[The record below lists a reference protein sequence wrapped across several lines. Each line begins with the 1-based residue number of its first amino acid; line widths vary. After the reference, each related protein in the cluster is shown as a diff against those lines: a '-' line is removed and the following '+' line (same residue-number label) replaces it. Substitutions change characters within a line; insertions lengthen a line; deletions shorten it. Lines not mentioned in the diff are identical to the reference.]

1 MFANDH
7 DTIFAHA
14 SGAGRAA
21 IAVLRISGPGCSEAL
36 KAIAPGAEFP
46 DRRAVLRTL
55 THPQSREPLD
65 RALITRFQAP
75 RSFTGEDMAEIS
87 VTGGRAVT
95 SAVVRALASVPG
107 LRPAEPGE
115 FAWRAFMNGK
125 IDLSEVEGLAD
136 LVEAETE
143 AQRRQ
148 AQRIAGGALSRAC
161 EAIRTS
167 LLEAMAAVETQI
179 DFTDVEDASDF
190 TLDSV
195 RGAAR
200 GALERIDRALAT
212 ADSAAR
218 LREGF
223 TVVIAG
229 PPNVGKSTLMNALA
243 GRDVAITS
251 PIPGTTR
258 DLIEVF
264 LDLRGYPVILV
275 DTAGIRESHDPIEQ
289 EGVARAR
296 RKAESADLTL
306 WLSDGEDSQAPRME
320 SSTLAVRTKIDL
332 LGDSPLEK
340 KRPPPLAP
348 SPPIA
353 RRETGVLPNPLW
365 RGRDGVGGRADHGT
379 ASVSAGI
386 DTTKNARRQRDPP
399 PSLPHKGG
407 GESTRA
413 AASANLA
420 ISAKTG
426 AGIDRLLDVI
436 ADLAEERMSS
446 HEPALL
452 TLERHRRGFEDA
464 RQALASTLA
473 PEAAEPELIAEDLRR
488 AALAMDRIVGR
499 IGVEDVLGEIFARL
513 CVGK

>member
-7 DTIFAHA
+7 DTIFAPA

-21 IAVLRISGPGCSEAL
+21 IAILRISGAGCSDAL
-36 KAIAPGAEFP
+36 KAIAARAEFP

-55 THPQSREPLD
+55 RHPQSHEPLD
-65 RALITRFQAP
+65 RSLITRFQAP
-75 RSFTGEDMAEIS
+75 RSFTGEEMAEIG
-87 VTGGRAVT
+87 VTGGRAVM
-95 SAVVRALASVPG
+95 SALLEALALVPG

-115 FAWRAFMNGK
+115 FAWRAFINGK

-148 AQRIAGGALSRAC
+148 AQNIAGGALRREC
-161 EAIRTS
+161 EAIRLN
-167 LLEAMAAVETQI
+167 LLEAMAAVEAQI
-179 DFTDVEDASDF
+179 DFADVEDSSDF
-190 TLDSV
+190 TLESV

-200 GALERIDRALAT
+200 ASLERIDRALAT
-212 ADSAAR
+212 ADSAQR

-223 TVVIAG
+223 VVVIAG

-251 PIPGTTR
+251 PIAGTTR

-275 DTAGIRESHDPIEQ
+275 DTAGVRESQDPIEQ

-296 RKAESADLTL
+296 LRAETADLSL
-306 WLSDGEDSQAPRME
+306 WLDDGGGNPVPNHKSP
-320 SSTLAVRTKIDL
+320 TLALRTKIDL
-332 LGDSPLEK
+332 DEPRS
-340 KRPPPLAP
+340 
-348 SPPIA
+348 S
-353 RRETGVLPNPLW
+353 
-365 RGRDGVGGRADHGT
+365 
-379 ASVSAGI
+379 SAG
-386 DTTKNARRQRDPP
+386 TE
-399 PSLPHKGG
+399 G
-407 GESTRA
+407 
-413 AASANLA
+413 LA
-420 ISAKTG
+420 ISARTG

-436 ADLAEERMSS
+436 AELAEEGMASR
-446 HEPALL
+446 EPALL
-452 TLERHRRGFEDA
+452 TLERHRRAFQDA
-464 RQALASTLA
+464 RQALASALKS
-473 PEAAEPELIAEDLRR
+473 EAAEPELIAEDLRR
-488 AALAMDRIVGR
+488 AASAMERIVGR

>member
-7 DTIFAHA
+7 DTIFAPA

-21 IAVLRISGPGCSEAL
+21 IAVLRISGPGCPETLQAL
-36 KAIAPGAEFP
+36 ASGGEFP

-55 THPQSREPLD
+55 RHPHTHEPLD

-75 RSFTGEDMAEIS
+75 RSFTGEEMAEVS

-95 SAVVRALASVPG
+95 SAVVRALALIPG

-115 FAWRAFMNGK
+115 FAWRAFVNGK

-148 AQRIAGGALSRAC
+148 AQRIAGGALSREC
-161 EAIRTS
+161 EAIRAS
-167 LLEAMAAVETQI
+167 LLDAMAAVETQI

-190 TLDSV
+190 TLESV
-195 RGAAR
+195 RRAAR
-200 GALERIDRALAT
+200 AALERIDRGLAT
-212 ADSAAR
+212 ADKAQR

-275 DTAGIRESHDPIEQ
+275 DTAGIRESEDPIEQ

-296 RKAESADLTL
+296 RRAESADLTL
-306 WLSDGEDSQAPRME
+306 WLHDGDGSETPSLKSPP
-320 SSTLAVRTKIDL
+320 LAVRTKADL
-332 LGDSPLEK
+332 GGNDT
-340 KRPPPLAP
+340 
-348 SPPIA
+348 IA
-353 RRETGVLPNPLW
+353 GTG
-365 RGRDGVGGRADHGT
+365 
-379 ASVSAGI
+379 
-386 DTTKNARRQRDPP
+386 
-399 PSLPHKGG
+399 
-407 GESTRA
+407 E
-413 AASANLA
+413 LA
-420 ISAKTG
+420 ISARTG

-436 ADLAEERMSS
+436 AELAEERMSS
-446 HEPALL
+446 GEPALL
-452 TLERHRRGFEDA
+452 TLERHRRGFEEA
-464 RQALASTLA
+464 RRALSFALE
-473 PEAAEPELIAEDLRR
+473 PEATEPELIAEDLRR
-488 AALAMDRIVGR
+488 AAFAMDRIVGR

>member
-1 MFANDH
+1 MFANGH
-7 DTIFAHA
+7 DTIFAPA

-21 IAVLRISGPGCSEAL
+21 IAVVRISGPGCSEAL

-55 THPQSREPLD
+55 RHPQSREALD

-75 RSFTGEDMAEIS
+75 RSFTGEDMAEVS

-95 SAVVRALASVPG
+95 SAVVQALALVPG

-115 FAWRAFMNGK
+115 FAWRAFVNGK

-148 AQRIAGGALSRAC
+148 AQNIAGGALSREC
-161 EAIRTS
+161 ETIRS
-167 LLEAMAAVETQI
+167 KLLEAMAAVETQI

-190 TLDSV
+190 TLKSV

-200 GALERIDRALAT
+200 AAIERIDRALAT
-212 ADSAAR
+212 ADAAAR

-275 DTAGIRESHDPIEQ
+275 DTAGIRDSHDPIEQ

-296 RKAESADLTL
+296 RRAESADLAL
-306 WLSDGEDSQAPRME
+306 WLHDGGDGEAPSLRCA
-320 SSTLAVRTKIDL
+320 TLPVRTKIDL
-332 LGDSPLEK
+332 E
-340 KRPPPLAP
+340 
-348 SPPIA
+348 
-353 RRETGVLPNPLW
+353 E
-365 RGRDGVGGRADHGT
+365 
-379 ASVSAGI
+379 
-386 DTTKNARRQRDPP
+386 
-399 PSLPHKGG
+399 
-407 GESTRA
+407 
-413 AASANLA
+413 AASSATGSADLA

-426 AGIDRLLDVI
+426 AGVDQLLDVI
-436 ADLAEERMSS
+436 AELAEERMSS
-446 HEPALL
+446 REPALL
-452 TLERHRRGFEDA
+452 TLERHRRGFADA
-464 RQALASTLA
+464 RQALAATLA
-473 PEAAEPELIAEDLRR
+473 PEATEPELIAEDLRR
-488 AALAMDRIVGR
+488 AAAAMDRVVGR

>member
-7 DTIFAHA
+7 DTIFAPA

-21 IAVLRISGPGCSEAL
+21 IAVLRISGPLCSEAL
-36 KAIAPGAEFP
+36 HALAPGADFP
-46 DRRAVLRTL
+46 DRRATLRTL
-55 THPQSREPLD
+55 EHPQSREPLD
-65 RALITRFQAP
+65 RALVTRFQAP
-75 RSFTGEDMAEIS
+75 RSFTGEDMAELS

-95 SAVVRALASVPG
+95 SAIVRALALIPG

-115 FAWRAFMNGK
+115 FAWRAFLNGK

-161 EAIRTS
+161 EAIRQS

-190 TLDSV
+190 TLESV
-195 RGAAR
+195 RSPAR
-200 GALERIDRALAT
+200 ASLERIEGALAT
-212 ADSAAR
+212 AASAQR
-218 LREGF
+218 LRDGF
-223 TVVIAG
+223 TIVIAG

-251 PIPGTTR
+251 PIAGTTR

-264 LDLRGYPVILV
+264 LDLNGYPVILV
-275 DTAGIRESHDPIEQ
+275 DTAGIRDAHDPIEQ

-296 RKAESADLTL
+296 RRAGTADLTL
-306 WLSDGEDSQAPRME
+306 WLNDGGTSEAPR
-320 SSTLAVRTKIDL
+320 LASPMLVVRTKMDL
-332 LGDSPLEK
+332 EP
-340 KRPPPLAP
+340 
-348 SPPIA
+348 
-353 RRETGVLPNPLW
+353 RET
-365 RGRDGVGGRADHGT
+365 
-379 ASVSAGI
+379 
-386 DTTKNARRQRDPP
+386 Q
-399 PSLPHKGG
+399 
-407 GESTRA
+407 A
-413 AASANLA
+413 AATAELA

-426 AGIDRLLDVI
+426 AGIGRLLDVI
-436 ADLAEERMSS
+436 AELAEERMSS
-446 HEPALL
+446 REPALL

-464 RQALASTLA
+464 RQALASALR

-488 AALAMDRIVGR
+488 AASAMDRIVGR

>member
-7 DTIFAHA
+7 DTIFALA

-21 IAVLRISGPGCSEAL
+21 IAVLRLSGPGCSEAL
-36 KAIAPGAEFP
+36 QTIAPGAEFP
-46 DRRAVLRTL
+46 DRRATLRTL
-55 THPQSREPLD
+55 RHPQSREPLD

-75 RSFTGEDMAEIS
+75 RSFTGEEMAEIS
-87 VTGGRAVT
+87 VTGGRGVI
-95 SAVVRALASVPG
+95 SACVKALALIPG
-107 LRPAEPGE
+107 LRLAEPGE

-148 AQRIAGGALSRAC
+148 AHRIAGGALSREC
-161 EAIRTS
+161 GAIRTS

-190 TLDSV
+190 TLESV
-195 RGAAR
+195 RNAAR
-200 GALERIDRALAT
+200 GAIERIDRALAT
-212 ADSAAR
+212 ADAAAR

-275 DTAGIRESHDPIEQ
+275 DTAGIRESSDPIEQ

-296 RKAESADLTL
+296 RRAESADLML
-306 WLSDGEDSQAPRME
+306 WLSDGGKDQAPPGLGTP
-320 SSTLAVRTKIDL
+320 TLAVRTKIDL
-332 LGDSPLEK
+332 KGAET
-340 KRPPPLAP
+340 P
-348 SPPIA
+348 S
-353 RRETGVLPNPLW
+353 
-365 RGRDGVGGRADHGT
+365 D
-379 ASVSAGI
+379 
-386 DTTKNARRQRDPP
+386 
-399 PSLPHKGG
+399 
-407 GESTRA
+407 
-413 AASANLA
+413 LA

-426 AGIDRLLDVI
+426 AGFDRMLDVL
-436 ADLAEERMSS
+436 AELAEERMSS
-446 HEPALL
+446 REPALL
-452 TLERHRRGFEDA
+452 TLERHRRGFQDA
-464 RQALASTLA
+464 RRALAVALA
-473 PEAAEPELIAEDLRR
+473 PNAVEPELIAEDLRR
-488 AALAMDRIVGR
+488 AASAMDRIVGR
-499 IGVEDVLGEIFARL
+499 IGVEEVLGEIFARL

>member
-7 DTIFAHA
+7 DTIFAPA

-21 IAVLRISGPGCSEAL
+21 IAVMRISGPGCSDAL
-36 KAIAPGAEFP
+36 KAIAPGAQFP
-46 DRRAVLRTL
+46 DRRAVVRILR
-55 THPQSREPLD
+55 HPQSHEPVD

-75 RSFTGEDMAEIS
+75 RSFTGEEMAEIS

-95 SAVVRALASVPG
+95 SAVVRALALIPG

-115 FAWRAFMNGK
+115 FAWRAFTNGK

-148 AQRIAGGALSRAC
+148 AQNIAGGALRREC
-161 EAIRTS
+161 EAIRLK

-195 RGAAR
+195 RCAAR
-200 GALERIDRALAT
+200 AALERIDRALAT
-212 ADSAAR
+212 TDSAQR
-218 LREGF
+218 LRDGF

-251 PIPGTTR
+251 PIAGTTR

-275 DTAGIRESHDPIEQ
+275 DTAGIRESQDPIER

-296 RKAESADLTL
+296 RRAESSDLAL
-306 WLSDGEDSQAPRME
+306 WLDDGGGSPAP
-320 SSTLAVRTKIDL
+320 SLKSPTLAVQTKIDL
-332 LGDSPLEK
+332 NEPHSSS
-340 KRPPPLAP
+340 A
-348 SPPIA
+348 
-353 RRETGVLPNPLW
+353 
-365 RGRDGVGGRADHGT
+365 GT
-379 ASVSAGI
+379 A
-386 DTTKNARRQRDPP
+386 K
-399 PSLPHKGG
+399 
-407 GESTRA
+407 
-413 AASANLA
+413 LA

-436 ADLAEERMSS
+436 AELAEERMSS
-446 HEPALL
+446 REPALL
-452 TLERHRRGFEDA
+452 TLERHRRAFQDA
-464 RQALASTLA
+464 RQALASALK
-473 PEAAEPELIAEDLRR
+473 PEAAELELIAEDLRR
-488 AALAMDRIVGR
+488 AASAMDRIVGR

>member
-7 DTIFAHA
+7 DTIYAPA

-36 KAIAPGAEFP
+36 EAIAPGAEFP

-55 THPQSREPLD
+55 RHPQSREPLD
-65 RALITRFQAP
+65 RALITCFQAP
-75 RSFTGEDMAEIS
+75 RNFTGEEMAEIS
-87 VTGGRAVT
+87 VTGGRAVA
-95 SAVVRALASVPG
+95 SACVKALALIPG
-107 LRPAEPGE
+107 LRLAEPGE

-148 AQRIAGGALSRAC
+148 AQRIAGGALSREC

-190 TLDSV
+190 TLESV
-195 RGAAR
+195 RSAAR
-200 GALERIDRALAT
+200 AVIERIDRALAT
-212 ADSAAR
+212 ADSAQR
-218 LREGF
+218 LRDGF

-275 DTAGIRESHDPIEQ
+275 DTAGIRESQDPIEQ

-296 RKAESADLTL
+296 RRADSADLML
-306 WLSDGEDSQAPRME
+306 WLNDGGEAQAPSIE
-320 SSTLAVRTKIDL
+320 SPTLAVRTKIDL
-332 LGDSPLEK
+332 KGADPLGAE
-340 KRPPPLAP
+340 A
-348 SPPIA
+348 
-353 RRETGVLPNPLW
+353 
-365 RGRDGVGGRADHGT
+365 AD
-379 ASVSAGI
+379 
-386 DTTKNARRQRDPP
+386 
-399 PSLPHKGG
+399 
-407 GESTRA
+407 
-413 AASANLA
+413 LA

-426 AGIDRLLDVI
+426 AGIERLLDVI
-436 ADLAEERMSS
+436 AELAEERMSS
-446 HEPALL
+446 REPALL
-452 TLERHRRGFEDA
+452 TLERHRRGFQDA
-464 RQALASTLA
+464 RQALASALA
-473 PEAAEPELIAEDLRR
+473 PDAAEPELIAEDLRR
-488 AALAMDRIVGR
+488 AASAMDRMVGR
-499 IGVEDVLGEIFARL
+499 IGVEEVLGEIFARL

>member
-7 DTIFAHA
+7 DTIFAPA

-21 IAVLRISGPGCSEAL
+21 VAVLRLSGPGCPEAL
-36 KAIAPGAEFP
+36 KTLAPGGEFP

-55 THPQSREPLD
+55 RHPQSGEPLD

-75 RSFTGEDMAEIS
+75 RSFTGEEMAEIS
-87 VTGGRAVT
+87 VTGGRAV
-95 SAVVRALASVPG
+95 AAACVKALALVPG
-107 LRPAEPGE
+107 LRLAEPGE

-125 IDLSEVEGLAD
+125 IDLSEVDGLAD

-148 AQRIAGGALSRAC
+148 AQNIAGGALSREC

-190 TLDSV
+190 TLELV
-195 RGAAR
+195 RGAAC
-200 GALERIDRALAT
+200 AAIQRIDRALAT

-218 LREGF
+218 LRDGF

-243 GRDVAITS
+243 GRDVAIIS

-275 DTAGIRESHDPIEQ
+275 DTAGIRESQDSIEQ

-296 RKAESADLTL
+296 RRVESADLTL
-306 WLSDGEDSQAPRME
+306 WLDPGGASGAPSLE
-320 SSTLAVRTKIDL
+320 SPIVFVRTKTDL
-332 LGDSPLEK
+332 
-340 KRPPPLAP
+340 
-348 SPPIA
+348 
-353 RRETGVLPNPLW
+353 RE
-365 RGRDGVGGRADHGT
+365 AQ
-379 ASVSAGI
+379 ASS
-386 DTTKNARRQRDPP
+386 
-399 PSLPHKGG
+399 G
-407 GESTRA
+407 GEE
-413 AASANLA
+413 LA

-426 AGIDRLLDVI
+426 AGVDRLLDVI

-446 HEPALL
+446 REPALL
-452 TLERHRRGFEDA
+452 TLERHRRGFQDA
-464 RQALASTLA
+464 RQALASALA
-473 PEAAEPELIAEDLRR
+473 PDAAEPELIAEDLRR
-488 AALAMDRIVGR
+488 AAFAMDRIVGR

>member
-1 MFANDH
+1 MFSNDH
-7 DTIFAHA
+7 DTIFALS

-21 IAVLRISGPGCSEAL
+21 IAVLRLSGPGCSEVL
-36 KAIAPGAEFP
+36 GAIAPGDEFA

-55 THPQSREPLD
+55 RHPQSREPLD

-75 RSFTGEDMAEIS
+75 RSFTGEEMAEIS
-87 VTGGRAVT
+87 VTGGRAVA
-95 SAVVRALASVPG
+95 SACVKALALLPG
-107 LRPAEPGE
+107 LRFAEPGE

-125 IDLSEVEGLAD
+125 IDLSEVEGIAD

-143 AQRRQ
+143 AQRQQ
-148 AQRIAGGALSRAC
+148 AQRIAGGALSREC

-167 LLEAMAAVETQI
+167 LLEAVRSAAH
-179 DFTDVEDASDF
+179 A
-190 TLDSV
+190 
-195 RGAAR
+195 
-200 GALERIDRALAT
+200 ALERIDRALAT
-212 ADSAAR
+212 ADSAQR

-275 DTAGIRESHDPIEQ
+275 DTAGIRDAQDPIEQ
-289 EGVARAR
+289 EGVARER
-296 RKAESADLTL
+296 RRAESADLTL
-306 WLSDGEDSQAPRME
+306 WLDDSGDGAGPSVASPI
-320 SSTLAVRTKIDL
+320 LLVRTKIDL
-332 LGDSPLEK
+332 SGQSTLAENQQMPLAP
-340 KRPPPLAP
+340 PPPL
-348 SPPIA
+348 
-353 RRETGVLPNPLW
+353 W
-365 RGRDGVGGRADHGT
+365 GRDRVGGRADH
-379 ASVSAGI
+379 A
-386 DTTKNARRQRDPP
+386 DNARSGGRGRDPP
-399 PSLPHKGG
+399 PGLPDKGG
-407 GESTRA
+407 GESTRVV
-413 AASANLA
+413 ASANLA
-420 ISAKTG
+420 LSAKTG
-426 AGIDRLLDVI
+426 AGIDRLLDAI

-452 TLERHRRGFEDA
+452 TLERHRRAFQDA
-464 RQALASTLA
+464 RQALAAALA

>member
-7 DTIFAHA
+7 DTIFAPA

-21 IAVLRISGPGCSEAL
+21 VAVLRLSGPGCSEAL
-36 KAIAPGAEFP
+36 KTMAPGAEFP
-46 DRRAVLRTL
+46 DRRAILRTL
-55 THPQSREPLD
+55 RHPQSREPLD

-75 RSFTGEDMAEIS
+75 RSFTGEEMAEIS

-95 SAVVRALASVPG
+95 SAIVRALALLPG
-107 LRPAEPGE
+107 LRLAEPGE

-125 IDLSEVEGLAD
+125 IDLAEVDGLAD

-143 AQRRQ
+143 AQRQQ
-148 AQRIAGGALSRAC
+148 AQNIAGGALSREC

-167 LLEAMAAVETQI
+167 LIEAMAAIETQI

-190 TLDSV
+190 TLESV
-195 RGAAR
+195 KTAAR
-200 GALERIDRALAT
+200 GAMERIDRALAT
-212 ADSAAR
+212 ADGAAR

-251 PIPGTTR
+251 PVPGTTR

-275 DTAGIRESHDPIEQ
+275 DTAGIRDAHDPIEQ

-296 RKAESADLTL
+296 RKAESADLIL
-306 WLSDGEDSQAPRME
+306 WLDHGGASPAPSRE
-320 SSTLAVRTKIDL
+320 SPTLFVRTKTDL
-332 LGDSPLEK
+332 IEADASP
-340 KRPPPLAP
+340 
-348 SPPIA
+348 
-353 RRETGVLPNPLW
+353 
-365 RGRDGVGGRADHGT
+365 
-379 ASVSAGI
+379 AGAE
-386 DTTKNARRQRDPP
+386 D
-399 PSLPHKGG
+399 
-407 GESTRA
+407 
-413 AASANLA
+413 LA

-426 AGIDRLLDVI
+426 VGVDRLLDVI

-446 HEPALL
+446 REPALL
-452 TLERHRRGFEDA
+452 TLERHRRGFQNA
-464 RQALASTLA
+464 RQALASALA

-488 AALAMDRIVGR
+488 AASAMDRIVGR
-499 IGVEDVLGEIFARL
+499 IGVEEVLGEIFARL

>member
-7 DTIFAHA
+7 DTIFAPA

-21 IAVLRISGPGCSEAL
+21 IAVLRLSGPDCSEAL
-36 KAIAPGAEFP
+36 KTMAPGAEFP
-46 DRRAVLRTL
+46 DRRAIMRTL
-55 THPQSREPLD
+55 RHPQSQEPLD

-75 RSFTGEDMAEIS
+75 RSFTGEEMVEIS
-87 VTGGRAVT
+87 VTGGRAV
-95 SAVVRALASVPG
+95 AAACVKALALIPG
-107 LRPAEPGE
+107 LRLAEPGE

-125 IDLSEVEGLAD
+125 IDLSEVDGLAD

-148 AQRIAGGALSRAC
+148 AQRIAGGALSREC

-167 LLEAMAAVETQI
+167 LLQAMAAVETQI
-179 DFTDVEDASDF
+179 DFTDIEDASDF

-195 RGAAR
+195 RSAAR
-200 GALERIDRALAT
+200 GAIERIDRALAT
-212 ADSAAR
+212 ADSAQR

-275 DTAGIRESHDPIEQ
+275 DTAGIRESKDPIEQ

-296 RKAESADLTL
+296 RRVESADLTL
-306 WLSDGEDSQAPRME
+306 WLNDGDG
-320 SSTLAVRTKIDL
+320 LALSARSPMLPVHTKIDL
-332 LGDSPLEK
+332 KG
-340 KRPPPLAP
+340 
-348 SPPIA
+348 
-353 RRETGVLPNPLW
+353 
-365 RGRDGVGGRADHGT
+365 ADTHAAG
-379 ASVSAGI
+379 SAGI
-386 DTTKNARRQRDPP
+386 AV
-399 PSLPHKGG
+399 
-407 GESTRA
+407 
-413 AASANLA
+413 
-420 ISAKTG
+420 SAKTG
-426 AGIDRLLDVI
+426 AGVDRLLDAI

-446 HEPALL
+446 REPALL
-452 TLERHRRGFEDA
+452 TLERHRRGFQDA
-464 RQALASTLA
+464 RQALASALA

-488 AALAMDRIVGR
+488 AASAMDRIVGR
-499 IGVEDVLGEIFARL
+499 IGVEEVLGEIFARL

>member
-7 DTIFAHA
+7 DTIFALA

-21 IAVLRISGPGCSEAL
+21 IAVMRISGPGCSDAL
-36 KAIAPGAEFP
+36 KVVAPGAEFP

-55 THPQSREPLD
+55 HHPQSREPLD

-75 RSFTGEDMAEIS
+75 RSFTGEEMAEIS

-95 SAVVRALASVPG
+95 SAVVRALALVPG

-125 IDLSEVEGLAD
+125 IDLSEVEGIAD

-148 AQRIAGGALSRAC
+148 AQRIAGGALSREC
-161 EAIRTS
+161 EAIRRR

-190 TLDSV
+190 TLESV
-195 RGAAR
+195 RSAAVA
-200 GALERIDRALAT
+200 ALERIDRALAT
-212 ADSAAR
+212 ADSAQR

-275 DTAGIRESHDPIEQ
+275 DTAGIRDAHDPIEQ

-296 RKAESADLTL
+296 RKAESADLAL
-306 WLSDGEDSQAPRME
+306 WLDDGGGRPAPSVE
-320 SSTLAVRTKIDL
+320 FPTLAVQTKIDL
-332 LGDSPLEK
+332 K
-340 KRPPPLAP
+340 
-348 SPPIA
+348 
-353 RRETGVLPNPLW
+353 
-365 RGRDGVGGRADHGT
+365 RADTLANGT
-379 ASVSAGI
+379 P
-386 DTTKNARRQRDPP
+386 D
-399 PSLPHKGG
+399 
-407 GESTRA
+407 
-413 AASANLA
+413 LA

-436 ADLAEERMSS
+436 TELAEERMASR
-446 HEPALL
+446 EPALL
-452 TLERHRRGFEDA
+452 TLERHRRGFQDA
-464 RQALASTLA
+464 RRALASALE
-473 PEAAEPELIAEDLRR
+473 PDAAEPELIAEDLRR
-488 AALAMDRIVGR
+488 AASAMDRIVGR

>member
-1 MFANDH
+1 
-7 DTIFAHA
+7 
-14 SGAGRAA
+14 
-21 IAVLRISGPGCSEAL
+21 
-36 KAIAPGAEFP
+36 
-46 DRRAVLRTL
+46 
-55 THPQSREPLD
+55 
-65 RALITRFQAP
+65 LITRFQAP
-75 RSFTGEDMAEIS
+75 RSFTGEEMAEIS
-87 VTGGRAVT
+87 VTGGRAVA
-95 SAVVRALASVPG
+95 SACVKALALLPG
-107 LRPAEPGE
+107 LRLAEPGE

-125 IDLSEVEGLAD
+125 IDLAEVEGLAD

-148 AQRIAGGALSRAC
+148 AQRIAGGALSREC

-190 TLDSV
+190 TLESV
-195 RGAAR
+195 RRAAR
-200 GALERIDRALAT
+200 GAIERIDRALAT

-275 DTAGIRESHDPIEQ
+275 DTAGIRESSDPIER

-296 RKAESADLTL
+296 RKAASADLTL
-306 WLSDGEDSQAPRME
+306 WLSDGGDEPAPPP
-320 SSTLAVRTKIDL
+320 SVDCPTLAVRTKIDL
-332 LGDSPLEK
+332 READALFA
-340 KRPPPLAP
+340 RP
-348 SPPIA
+348 
-353 RRETGVLPNPLW
+353 T
-365 RGRDGVGGRADHGT
+365 D
-379 ASVSAGI
+379 
-386 DTTKNARRQRDPP
+386 
-399 PSLPHKGG
+399 
-407 GESTRA
+407 
-413 AASANLA
+413 LA

-426 AGIDRLLDVI
+426 AGVDRMLDVI
-436 ADLAEERMSS
+436 AELAEERMSS
-446 HEPALL
+446 REPALL
-452 TLERHRRGFEDA
+452 TLERHRRGFRDA
-464 RQALASTLA
+464 RQALASALA
-473 PEAAEPELIAEDLRR
+473 PDAAEPELIAEDLRR
-488 AALAMDRIVGR
+488 AAVAMDCIVGR